1 MNHSLAGRIAGRRT
15 ANGIPLTIGEIRVY
29 CRNPLEFTIVGIDGV
44 KTGR

>member
-15 ANGIPLTIGEIRVY
+15 ANGITLTIGEIRIY
-29 CRNPLEFTIVGIDGV
+29 CRNAVEFTIVGIEGV